1 MEKELDD
8 FKIILKN
15 TLDELDKT
23 KNEITD
29 MDYDLQA
36 ARKKIYQLEATKLA
50 NEEANLGRA
59 VDTIVDANIRGV
71 HAPLMKLGSVDEEYS
86 TAMEIA
92 VGGRMSHIVVDDEH
106 VASTCIELL
115 KSSNAGRATF
125 VPLNIFSTASLT

>member
-1 MEKELDD
+1 MMIEQLGKELDD

-23 KNEITD
+23 KNEIAD

-36 ARKKIYQLEATKLA
+36 SRKKIYMLEATKQA

-59 VDTIVDANIRGV
+59 VDTIVNANIRGV

-86 TAMEIA
+86 TAMEVA
-92 VGGRMSHIVVDDEH
+92 FGTRMSHIVVDDEH
-106 VASTCIELL
+106 VASTCIG
-115 KSSNAGRATF
+115 S
-125 VPLNIFSTASLT
+125 